1 MRKYEINLYTKNDDF
16 IANYPNFS
24 SFELALRNTSSF
36 MANYEAICKTNGYS
50 YNQGFS
56 NKIGKVEIKEIDFC
70 EYMNI
75 GDVEK
80 VDEEL
85 FIRLNYTEVELEKI
99 NEILRSNLSMTE
111 WITIVYKKDNTC
123 KIIQYSD
130 FKVVAYSEKDNK
142 EYNLTNYFTLDEL
155 KWYLENAISTKN
167 EKES

>member
-1 MRKYEINLYTKNDDF
+1 MRKYEINLYTKYNAF

-36 MANYEAICKTNGYS
+36 MKNYEAICKTNGYS

-56 NKIGKVEIKEIDFC
+56 NKIGKAEIKEIDFC

-75 GDVEK
+75 GDIEQI
-80 VDEEL
+80 DEEL
-85 FIRLNYTEVELEKI
+85 FIRLNYTEAELKEI
-99 NEILRSNLSMTE
+99 NETLRSNLSMDE
-111 WITIVYKKDNTC
+111 WITIVYKKNNAC

-130 FKVVAYSEKDNK
+130 FKVVAYSENDRK
-142 EYNLTNYFTLDEL
+142 EYDLLNYFTLDEL
-155 KWYLENAISTKN
+155 KWYLENAKSKN